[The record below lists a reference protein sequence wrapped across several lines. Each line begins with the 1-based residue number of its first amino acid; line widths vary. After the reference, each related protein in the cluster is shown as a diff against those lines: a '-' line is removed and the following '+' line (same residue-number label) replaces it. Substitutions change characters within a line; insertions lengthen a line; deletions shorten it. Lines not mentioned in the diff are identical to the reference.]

1 MKPSPVETKQ
11 AREAALEKKL
21 QDLRIQEQAKIDDA
35 FRKEVIAWIKR
46 DPSDEAHLWRMILQD
61 CSATLF
67 EEVGDHLLVPFE
79 MAEDPIFKALCR
91 RFPAKSKY
99 DFEYSCLW
107 DGQELRFQLT
117 NFYRSTFSFRDALEQ
132 SIVEWEKTGGFR
144 RPLFKKI

>member
-1 MKPSPVETKQ
+1 MKPSPVEAKQ

-21 QDLRIQEQAKIDDA
+21 QDLRIREQAKIDEA

-67 EEVGDHLLVPFE
+67 EEIGDHLLVPYG

-91 RFPAKSKY
+91 EIPAKSKY
-99 DFEYSCLW
+99 DSEYSCLW

-117 NFYRSTFSFRDALEQ
+117 TYYRWSHSFRDALEQ
-132 SIVEWEKTGGFR
+132 SIVEWKKSGGFR
-144 RPLFKKI
+144 RPLFKKL